1 MNSAE
6 GGCFLTPAHFRD
18 SVPQRRCGGIKGA
31 PMSASET
38 RSPKET
44 KAELRERLKAA
55 RTREARQMPKAAYA
69 LASRF
74 PQSLLPGAGQVMS
87 GFMPFGDEIDPTGIM
102 SLARERGATLALP
115 VVVKKGERLQ
125 FRAWDFGDELEAGVW
140 GIEVPKTTKPTVE
153 PDVLLVPLL
162 GFDHWGGRLG
172 YGGGFYDR
180 TLADL
185 RSKKPV
191 VAIGVAFEIQRV
203 FEVPTEPFDQ
213 RLDWI
218 VTEAA
223 AYQAVRD

>member
-1 MNSAE
+1 MTAVGPTN
-6 GGCFLTPAHFRD
+6 LKD
-18 SVPQRRCGGIKGA
+18 I
-31 PMSASET
+31 
-38 RSPKET
+38 

-55 RTREARQMPKAAYA
+55 RTREATQMPKAGYA
-69 LASRF
+69 LANRF
-74 PQSLLPGAGQVMS
+74 PDALLPASGQVMS
-87 GFMPFGDEIDPTGIM
+87 GFMPFGEEIDPTGIM
-102 SLARERGATLALP
+102 SRARSRGATLALP

-140 GIEVPKTTKPTVE
+140 GIQVPKTTKATVE

-180 TLADL
+180 TLAYL

-203 FEVPTEPFDQ
+203 YEVPTEATDQ
-213 RLDWI
+213 TLDWI

-223 AYQAVRD
+223 AYQAVGD